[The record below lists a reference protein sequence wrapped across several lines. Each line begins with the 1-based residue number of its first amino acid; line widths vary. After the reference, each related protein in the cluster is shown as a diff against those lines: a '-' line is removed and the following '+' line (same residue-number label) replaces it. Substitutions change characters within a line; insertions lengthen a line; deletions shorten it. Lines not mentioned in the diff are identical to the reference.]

1 VACFDSIRLPSCVQA
16 KRAGVSTIIL
26 PAANKSDYAEL
37 PDFIRDGLVV
47 HFADTF
53 AEVHAI
59 AFAQE

>member
-1 VACFDSIRLPSCVQA
+1 MQT

-59 AFAQE
+59 AFAQQ